1 MTEIERILAVYDTQV
16 FLGATQVAINGTCVR
31 RLVLR
36 NLGLPPVEHKVVAVY
51 QIKNYGSN

>member
-36 NLGLPPVEHKVVAVY
+36 NLGLPSVEHKVV
-51 QIKNYGSN
+51 QIKINGSN